1 MESTSKKLKVTK
13 EQVEIVTAQGKK
25 GAAALAAQSQQKR
38 LQSNAERRAAKQ
50 IGEAEGSFTQQNL
63 STAVISGLGG
73 EMVGAEHCFRY
84 GAMCYFAG
92 CLFGGQLEVG

>member
-1 MESTSKKLKVTK
+1 MTK

-50 IGEAEGSFTQQNL
+50 IGEAEGSFTQRHL
-63 STAVISGLGG
+63 SRAMISELGG

-84 GAMCYFAG
+84 GAMCYPHEHCA
-92 CLFGGQLEVG
+92 

>member
-1 MESTSKKLKVTK
+1 MESASKKLKVTK

-25 GAAALAAQSQQKR
+25 GAAALEARSHQRR

-50 IGEAEGSFTQQNL
+50 IGEAEGSFTPRNL
-63 STAVISGLGG
+63 STAMISELGG

-84 GAMCYFAG
+84 GAMFYPHEHCA
-92 CLFGGQLEVG
+92 